1 MIDLGIAISKCRKIV
16 ARIGLPHE
24 SAAEFVGLMAETC

>member
-1 MIDLGIAISKCRKIV
+1 MINLGIGISQCRKIV
-16 ARIGLPHE
+16 ARVGLPHE